1 MIVVHSKMPAT
12 SRSINSTLNQDP
24 NSFLSR
30 GRNMITLKHSL
41 EMITG
46 NVRTK
51 EGDITVK
58 MDRTEMESIERD
70 TTQKQKGKST
80 RHLHF

>member
-1 MIVVHSKMPAT
+1 
-12 SRSINSTLNQDP
+12 
-24 NSFLSR
+24 
-30 GRNMITLKHSL
+30 MITLKHNL